1 MEAFAYRDDAF
12 LGLMRITANAI
23 KAFAFLQRELEDIGI
38 VVNTS
43 KTMVLPPKDHGPRAE
58 EISLLESVDVRVADK
73 GGVTV
78 VGVPIGTYKYVLARA
93 RETV

>member
-43 KTMVLPPKDHGPRAE
+43 KTVALPPKSHAPTAE
-58 EISLLESVDVRVADK
+58 EISLLQSVDVRADA
-73 GGVTV
+73 
-78 VGVPIGTYKYVLARA
+78 VGVPTGTDECVL
-93 RETV
+93 E